1 VKRSALALALAASV
15 GWGSAVTTL
24 ACRAATP
31 PEHAH
36 AAAPVPAAAAPAA
49 RMTVRVLA
57 AWPHDRSSFTQGLF
71 WHAGALYESVG
82 QYGSSALLRVELE
95 SGRALERTDLARR
108 YFGEGLA
115 LAGDR
120 LIQLTW
126 REGKAFLYNAADFAP
141 LGEIDYAGEGWGLTF
156 DGHSLWM
163 SDGSDTLTVR
173 DPATLR
179 VQKQVRVTLDGHPRD
194 YLNELEW
201 VDGKIYANVWQSDT
215 ILRIDPA
222 SGRTEAV
229 IDASGLLDG
238 EERNG
243 TDVLNGIAYD
253 PARQVFFITGKLWPK
268 LFEVNFVPVG

>member
-1 VKRSALALALAASV
+1 MKRAALALALATTV
-15 GWGSAVTTL
+15 GWGSALTTP
-24 ACRAATP
+24 ACRAGTP
-31 PEHAH
+31 PEHAIT
-36 AAAPVPAAAAPAA
+36 AAPPPASSAPAA

-57 AWPHDRSSFTQGLF
+57 AWPHERSSFTQGLL
-71 WHAGALYESVG
+71 WHGGVLYESVG
-82 QYGSSALLRVELE
+82 QYGSSGLLRVELE

-108 YFGEGLA
+108 FFGEGLA

-120 LIQLTW
+120 LVQLTW
-126 REGKAFLYNAADFAP
+126 REGKAFCYNAADFTP
-141 LGEIDYAGEGWGLTF
+141 LGELDYAGEGWGLTF

-173 DPATLR
+173 DPATLHVR
-179 VQKQVRVTLDGHPRD
+179 RQVRVTLDGRPRD

-222 SGRTEAV
+222 SGRAEAV
-229 IDASGLLDG
+229 IDASGLLST

-268 LFEVNFVPVG
+268 LFEVKFVPVG